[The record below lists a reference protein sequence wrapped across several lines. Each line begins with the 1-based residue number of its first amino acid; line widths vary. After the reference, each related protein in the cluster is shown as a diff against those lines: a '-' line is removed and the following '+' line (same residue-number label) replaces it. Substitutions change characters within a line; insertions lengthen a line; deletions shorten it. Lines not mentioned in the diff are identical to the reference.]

1 MVAWAYFTMPSEQ
14 ELQQRQAEQARQD
27 SIAAAQADSQQSQ
40 ATAQPDTQEQ
50 DLQQSDETADT
61 QTQKPQTLRPDEQE
75 QQNMGIFSA
84 ASIADTSEIIV
95 KTPLYRATFTNV
107 GAGPS
112 QMMLKDYETWDHKP
126 VHMIKDTTQSAY
138 SMGFLTSENFNV
150 ETNELVFEP
159 LTNVDS
165 LTIAEDDT
173 AQVRYALNI
182 SENKRIVYTYTLN
195 GNSHEF
201 DLDVTFEGLERDII
215 GGTVDFGWT
224 SPLNFTEKD
233 PATTEAMYAAAY
245 VYTGGEMERLKVSEA
260 GRNEQDY
267 NGTIDWVA
275 TRTKFFTQIIKTS
288 NNTQGALLVGEQTGA
303 SDNVNTNH
311 IYRSFVTTNISQ
323 QGNASFNLFA
333 GPMAYHA
340 LTSYDTQAYG
350 MVDTGYAWLS
360 WMSDPL
366 VEYLIIP
373 YFDMVEGYM
382 GVGLA
387 IILFAFLIKLVLYP
401 LTKKSYRSMAAM
413 KELQP
418 KMQEI
423 KEKYADD
430 PEKQQKKTM
439 QLYKEEGVN
448 PLGGCL
454 PNLLQ
459 LPILITLWRFFQNS
473 ILIRQQEFL
482 WAGDLSAPDY
492 ILSLPFEI
500 PFLGDQLAGFV
511 LLMTGAMMVQ
521 SNLTGGMGP
530 GGGGGGAGPNM
541 AALKYIFPFMLLF
554 IFNNFAAGL
563 SLYYL
568 IYNVVSILQQ
578 LVIYRQMDKEKE
590 AAAA

>member
-1 MVAWAYFTMPSEQ
+1 MIAWAYFSMPSEQ
-14 ELQQRQAEQARQD
+14 ELRQQQAEQARQD

-40 ATAQPDTQEQ
+40 TMAQTPDAQQQDVQQDEDTDIADSNQQTLQPDQQE
-50 DLQQSDETADT
+50 
-61 QTQKPQTLRPDEQE
+61 R
-75 QQNMGIFSA
+75 QNMGMFSA

-138 SMGFLTSENFNV
+138 SMGFLTSQNYNV
-150 ETNELVFEP
+150 ETNELVFQP
-159 LTNVDS
+159 LTNADS
-165 LTIAEDDT
+165 LTIAEGDS

-182 SENKRIVYTYTLN
+182 SEDKRIVYTYTLN
-195 GNSHEF
+195 GDSHEF

-233 PATTEAMYAAAY
+233 PATTEAMYTAAY

-275 TRTKFFTQIIKTS
+275 TRTKFFTQIIKTP
-288 NNTQGALLVGEQTGA
+288 NNTQGALLIGEQTGA
-303 SDNVNTNH
+303 SENVNTNH
-311 IYRSFVTTNISQ
+311 NYRSFVTTNISQ

-333 GPMAYHA
+333 GPMAYHS
-340 LTSYDTQAYG
+340 LTPYDAQAYG

-373 YFDMVEGYM
+373 YFDMVEDYM
-382 GVGLA
+382 SVGWA
-387 IILFAFLIKLVLYP
+387 IILFAFLIKVVLYP

-423 KEKYADD
+423 KEKYADE

-473 ILIRQQEFL
+473 ILIRQQDFL
-482 WAGDLSAPDY
+482 WATDLSAPDY

-578 LVIYRQMDKEKE
+578 LIIYRQMDNEKE